1 MQIDVYHDIACPWC
15 RIGKANLERA
25 LRQWDGEPVTITW
38 QPFLLEQGLPEEGIR
53 ARDHYRHKFGPGQID
68 TMFDRVKAA
77 GRNAGVDFDFASAIR
92 APSENAHRL
101 ILLAP
106 EEQKRAV
113 LDGLHRA
120 YFNEG
125 RNVADLDTLAD
136 IAAGAGLDRAET
148 LARLHS
154 DEGVAETN
162 AALEHAYR
170 LGITGV
176 PFFVFDQHYALS
188 GAQPPETILAAMQQ
202 PVADRAM
209 SQQPG

>member
-15 RIGKANLERA
+15 RIGKANLEAA
-25 LRQWDGEPVTITW
+25 LRQWDGEPVAITW
-38 QPFLLEQGLPEEGIR
+38 QPFLLEQGLPEEGVR

-68 TMFDRVKAA
+68 AMFDRVKAA
-77 GRNAGVDFDFASAIR
+77 GRNAGLDFDFDAAIR

-106 EEQKRAV
+106 DAQKRAV

-125 RNVADLDTLAD
+125 RNVADLETLAD
-136 IAAGAGLDRAET
+136 IAAAAGMDRAET
-148 LARLHS
+148 LARLQS
-154 DEGVAETN
+154 EEGIAETN
-162 AALEHAYR
+162 AALENAYR

-176 PFFVFDQHYALS
+176 PFFVFDHRYALR
-188 GAQPPETILAAMQQ
+188 GAQPPETILAAMRQT
-202 PVADRAM
+202 VADRAT
-209 SQQPG
+209 SEHSG